1 MTLRRRVHM
10 ALDSNIA
17 SDLWTAT
24 MHRLL
29 VVLVL
34 ASVTAVVLESVPEI
48 AAQYGFWFTI
58 AEDVALG
65 EVEVESSTGPVRLGE
80 GAFFG
85 EMALLRKQPRN
96 ANVRTTQSTKL
107 LILDGVDLRSLME
120 RNPEIR
126 RRIDQVVQDRS

>member
-1 MTLRRRVHM
+1 MRYLR
-10 ALDSNIA
+10 AQTIPPD
-17 SDLWTAT
+17 T
-24 MHRLL
+24 L
-29 VVLVL
+29 VVRKGEEAHSMYFV
-34 ASVTAVVLESVPEI
+34 
-48 AAQYGFWFTI
+48 AQ
-58 AEDVALG
+58 G